1 MKFSTK
7 CLLQAASIAVLAL
20 SFSAGNAAPASE
32 GWPAKWPSSLEGNT
46 RLEDDLVKTDYTAEE
61 KRNIMTVLNE
71 MSDESRAAWL
81 KTPKR
86 APHEGF
92 PGLDKYY
99 GSHDFD
105 EAKSIPDRK
114 DRLVDIIAKGNRVAG
129 AFVITGHHQGEIYG
143 FKGDGKPLQILEFFF
158 RTFDA
163 DGRTTDVVYRGEELQ
178 LYVAM
183 GGKVE
188 FPKDGIAAQI
198 ASNPPPPPPGA
209 GPGGPGG
216 RPRVQHMPWT
226 TWPPAEWPASVRD
239 NPKLIKYLTETQWTD
254 EEKRVIQD
262 TIDTP
267 PPGTPRA
274 LTARYVDMTV
284 KPACGISC
292 PNGRRGFD
300 FIDELSGVHGYFP
313 ATSVADRYEVIDDM
327 IVKGNRVWRWFDGH
341 GHQTGY
347 FYGFPG
353 DGHPIEW
360 REIEFGGITTPNGL
374 GVRSEELQLY
384 VAMGGKL
391 QFPGKP
397 KVP

>member
-1 MKFSTK
+1 MKFSAK
-7 CLLQAASIAVLAL
+7 YLLQAALVALLAL
-20 SFSAGNAAPASE
+20 SFSAGHAAPADA
-32 GWPAKWPSSLEGNT
+32 GWPAKWPSSLQGNG
-46 RLEDDLVKTDYTAEE
+46 RVQDELVKTDYSAEE

-81 KTPKR
+81 KDPKR

-92 PGLDKYY
+92 PGLDRYY

-105 EAKSIPDRK
+105 EVKSIPDRK

-129 AFVITGHHQGEIYG
+129 AFVISGHHQGDIYG

-163 DGRTTDVVYRGEELQ
+163 DGSTTDVVYRGEELQ

-198 ASNPPPPPPGA
+198 ASNPPAPPPGA
-209 GPGGPGG
+209 APAAA
-216 RPRVQHMPWT
+216 PRTPQRTPWT
-226 TWPPAEWPASVRD
+226 TWPPAQWPASVRD
-239 NPKLIKYLTETQWTD
+239 NPKLINDLTETQWTD
-254 EEKRVIQD
+254 GEKRLIQD
-262 TIDTP
+262 IVAP
-267 PPGTPRA
+267 PPAATRGTPR
-274 LTARYVDMTV
+274 YVDLTV
-284 KPACGISC
+284 RPDCGVYC
-292 PNGRRGFD
+292 PSGRHGFD
-300 FIDELSGVHGYFP
+300 FIDELTGFHGYFP
-313 ATSVADRYEVIDDM
+313 ATSVADRVETIDQ
-327 IVKGNRVWRWFDGH
+327 IIAKGDRVWWWFVGH

-360 REIEFGGITTPNGL
+360 REIEFGGGIVGANGL
-374 GVRSEELQLY
+374 GIRTEELQLY
-384 VAMGGKL
+384 VAMGGQL